1 MVSALVLLFSSVVAA
16 ADLEQGRHG
25 LHGLQLAAD
34 QQAYKLQIER
44 VLAVNSDLEARVT
57 ALETQMAALQSE
69 MTAQQTEVVAVQ
81 KEVAAVDDHLVQ
93 VGDALT
99 NLTVS
104 YNATVGLVDIM
115 ESSITTTITR
125 VNQTEVR
132 VSLVEEG
139 VVKVNSTAKNN
150 SASLLELAMAFTK
163 MNKGLASTTTLA
175 NETAIGLDLVN
186 STLSNVATE
195 LHNVNSTVKANSMGL
210 SELTKVVSTTKK
222 ELALTTGM
230 ANETAMGLDMV
241 NATVGLTK
249 KIVVMHG
256 GAIATAR
263 EAIKKINDKDLPDV
277 KESVSENHEMV
288 KKNEEKLGSHENSI
302 KRNEKELEQDASLI
316 SDNKVAIVD
325 NSKGI
330 EQAERGIN
338 GLGKAVNVVSRKVK
352 ANRKTSS
359 DNVESIKD
367 INKEMT
373 YVKTQVVE
381 FCGYQSSWGKEEK
394 AVTYE
399 YLTVSKNTA
408 SESLASLGHPPT
420 PRPTGAPHHQLA
432 GLNTKSGLF
441 VAPMAGTYRVSFQVG
456 HLETGDTNGEHK
468 TSIFVRKN
476 GLKEETL
483 HMETKSHSAE
493 TNVIAHEAL
502 VKMSHKDTLDV
513 FVDET
518 KDDLYGILFCIALV

>member
-1 MVSALVLLFSSVVAA
+1 
-16 ADLEQGRHG
+16 
-25 LHGLQLAAD
+25 
-34 QQAYKLQIER
+34 
-44 VLAVNSDLEARVT
+44 
-57 ALETQMAALQSE
+57 
-69 MTAQQTEVVAVQ
+69 
-81 KEVAAVDDHLVQ
+81 
-93 VGDALT
+93 
-99 NLTVS
+99 
-104 YNATVGLVDIM
+104 
-115 ESSITTTITR
+115 
-125 VNQTEVR
+125 
-132 VSLVEEG
+132 
-139 VVKVNSTAKNN
+139 
-150 SASLLELAMAFTK
+150 
-163 MNKGLASTTTLA
+163 
-175 NETAIGLDLVN
+175 
-186 STLSNVATE
+186 
-195 LHNVNSTVKANSMGL
+195 
-210 SELTKVVSTTKK
+210 
-222 ELALTTGM
+222 
-230 ANETAMGLDMV
+230 
-241 NATVGLTK
+241 
-249 KIVVMHG
+249 MHG

-263 EAIKKINDKDLPDV
+263 DAIKK
-277 KESVSENHEMV
+277 
-288 KKNEEKLGSHENSI
+288 I

-338 GLGKAVNVVSRKVK
+338 GLGKADNMVSI
-352 ANRKTSS
+352 
-359 DNVESIKD
+359 ED

-394 AVTYE
+394 EVTYE
-399 YLTVSKNTA
+399 SRTVSKNTA
-408 SESLASLGHPPT
+408 SESMASLGHPPT
-420 PRPTGAPHHQLA
+420 PRPTGAPHHQLP

-456 HLETGDTNGEHK
+456 HLETGDTDGEHK

-502 VKMSHKDTLDV
+502 VKMSKKDTLDV

>member
-1 MVSALVLLFSSVVAA
+1 M
-16 ADLEQGRHG
+16 G
-25 LHGLQLAAD
+25 
-34 QQAYKLQIER
+34 
-44 VLAVNSDLEARVT
+44 
-57 ALETQMAALQSE
+57 
-69 MTAQQTEVVAVQ
+69 
-81 KEVAAVDDHLVQ
+81 
-93 VGDALT
+93 
-99 NLTVS
+99 
-104 YNATVGLVDIM
+104 
-115 ESSITTTITR
+115 
-125 VNQTEVR
+125 
-132 VSLVEEG
+132 
-139 VVKVNSTAKNN
+139 
-150 SASLLELAMAFTK
+150 TK
-163 MNKGLASTTTLA
+163 MNKDLATTTTLA

-186 STLSNVATE
+186 STLSNVASE
-195 LHNVNSTVKANSMGL
+195 LHIVNSTVDANSKEL
-210 SELTKVVSTTKK
+210 SELTKVLSTTKK

-230 ANETAMGLDMV
+230 ANETAIGLDMV

-263 EAIKKINDKDLPDV
+263 DAIKKINDKDLPDV

-288 KKNEEKLGSHENSI
+288 KRNQEKLGNHENSI

-330 EQAERGIN
+330 DRAERGIN

-359 DNVESIKD
+359 DNMESIED

-381 FCGYQSSWGKEEK
+381 FCGYQSSWGEEDK
-394 AVTYE
+394 SVTYE

-408 SESLASLGHPPT
+408 SESNSDGFSQGQGHPPT
-420 PRPTGAPHHQLA
+420 PRPTRPPHHKLP
-432 GLNTKSGLF
+432 GLNTNTGLF

-456 HLETGDTNGEHK
+456 HLETPDTNGEHK

-476 GLKEETL
+476 GLKDESL
-483 HMETKSHSAE
+483 HMETRSHSEE

-502 VKMSHKDTLDV
+502 VKMSKEDTLDV

-518 KDDLYGILFCIALV
+518 KDDMYGILFCIALV

>member
-1 MVSALVLLFSSVVAA
+1 M
-16 ADLEQGRHG
+16 
-25 LHGLQLAAD
+25 
-34 QQAYKLQIER
+34 
-44 VLAVNSDLEARVT
+44 
-57 ALETQMAALQSE
+57 
-69 MTAQQTEVVAVQ
+69 
-81 KEVAAVDDHLVQ
+81 
-93 VGDALT
+93 
-99 NLTVS
+99 
-104 YNATVGLVDIM
+104 
-115 ESSITTTITR
+115 
-125 VNQTEVR
+125 
-132 VSLVEEG
+132 SLVEEG

-163 MNKGLASTTTLA
+163 MNKNLASTTTLA

-195 LHNVNSTVKANSMGL
+195 LHNVNSTVDANSKGL

-230 ANETAMGLDMV
+230 ANETAMGLDRV

-277 KESVSENHEMV
+277 KEGVSENHEMV

-302 KRNEKELEQDASLI
+302 KRNEKKLEQDASLI
-316 SDNKVAIVD
+316 SDNKVLFFSLKSHHNQFTIDQVAILD

-381 FCGYQSSWGKEEK
+381 FCGYQSSWGKEVK
-394 AVTYE
+394 KHCQRY
-399 YLTVSKNTA
+399 
-408 SESLASLGHPPT
+408 
-420 PRPTGAPHHQLA
+420 
-432 GLNTKSGLF
+432 
-441 VAPMAGTYRVSFQVG
+441 
-456 HLETGDTNGEHK
+456 NGPE
-468 TSIFVRKN
+468 
-476 GLKEETL
+476 G
-483 HMETKSHSAE
+483 
-493 TNVIAHEAL
+493 
-502 VKMSHKDTLDV
+502 
-513 FVDET
+513 
-518 KDDLYGILFCIALV
+518 

>member
-1 MVSALVLLFSSVVAA
+1 
-16 ADLEQGRHG
+16 
-25 LHGLQLAAD
+25 
-34 QQAYKLQIER
+34 
-44 VLAVNSDLEARVT
+44 
-57 ALETQMAALQSE
+57 
-69 MTAQQTEVVAVQ
+69 
-81 KEVAAVDDHLVQ
+81 
-93 VGDALT
+93 
-99 NLTVS
+99 
-104 YNATVGLVDIM
+104 M

-163 MNKGLASTTTLA
+163 MNKDLATTTTLA

-186 STLSNVATE
+186 STLSNVASE
-195 LHNVNSTVKANSMGL
+195 LHIVNSTVDANSKEL
-210 SELTKVVSTTKK
+210 SELTKVLSTTKK

-230 ANETAMGLDMV
+230 ANETAIGLDMV

-263 EAIKKINDKDLPDV
+263 DAIKKINDKDLPDV

-288 KKNEEKLGSHENSI
+288 KKNEEKLGNHENSI

-359 DNVESIKD
+359 DNMESIED

-399 YLTVSKNTA
+399 YLTVSENTVD
-408 SESLASLGHPPT
+408 ESKGEERHPPT
-420 PRPTGAPHHQLA
+420 PRPTRPPHHKLP
-432 GLNTKSGLF
+432 GLNTKSGMF
-441 VAPMAGTYRVSFQVG
+441 VAPMSGTYRVSFQVG
-456 HLETGDTNGEHK
+456 HLETPDTNGEHR

-476 GLKEETL
+476 GLKDESL
-483 HMETKSHSAE
+483 HMETKSHAEE

-502 VKMSHKDTLDV
+502 VKMSKEDTLDV

-518 KDDLYGILFCIALV
+518 KDDLYGILFCVALV

>member
-1 MVSALVLLFSSVVAA
+1 M
-16 ADLEQGRHG
+16 G
-25 LHGLQLAAD
+25 
-34 QQAYKLQIER
+34 
-44 VLAVNSDLEARVT
+44 
-57 ALETQMAALQSE
+57 
-69 MTAQQTEVVAVQ
+69 
-81 KEVAAVDDHLVQ
+81 
-93 VGDALT
+93 
-99 NLTVS
+99 
-104 YNATVGLVDIM
+104 
-115 ESSITTTITR
+115 
-125 VNQTEVR
+125 
-132 VSLVEEG
+132 
-139 VVKVNSTAKNN
+139 
-150 SASLLELAMAFTK
+150 
-163 MNKGLASTTTLA
+163 
-175 NETAIGLDLVN
+175 VN

-195 LHNVNSTVKANSMGL
+195 LHNVNSTVDANSKGL
-210 SELTKVVSTTKK
+210 SELTKVLSTTKK

-230 ANETAMGLDMV
+230 ANETAMGLDRV
-241 NATVGLTK
+241 NAMVGLTK

-352 ANRKTSS
+352 ANRKTAS

-408 SESLASLGHPPT
+408 SESSSESLAGLGPPPT
-420 PRPTGAPHHQLA
+420 PRPTGAPHL
-432 GLNTKSGLF
+432 
-441 VAPMAGTYRVSFQVG
+441 
-456 HLETGDTNGEHK
+456 
-468 TSIFVRKN
+468 
-476 GLKEETL
+476 
-483 HMETKSHSAE
+483 
-493 TNVIAHEAL
+493 
-502 VKMSHKDTLDV
+502 
-513 FVDET
+513 
-518 KDDLYGILFCIALV
+518 